1 MMNNVLKKVFGS
13 RNDRELKR
21 MGKVVKQINAL
32 EESLQGLSDEELAAK
47 TGEFRQRLE
56 EGASLDSLL
65 PEAFAVVREAGRR
78 SDACP
83 GYAAPPPA
91 RRADDRR
98 YGPV

>member
-32 EESLQGLSDEELAAK
+32 EEAVQGLSDEDLAAK
-47 TGEFRQRLE
+47 TVEFRQRLE

-65 PEAFAVVREAGRR
+65 AEAFAVVREAGQRTLR
-78 SDACP
+78 E
-83 GYAAPPPA
+83 
-91 RRADDRR
+91 RAQTALREA
-98 YGPV
+98 

>member
-47 TGEFRQRLE
+47 TG
-56 EGASLDSLL
+56 
-65 PEAFAVVREAGRR
+65 
-78 SDACP
+78 
-83 GYAAPPPA
+83 
-91 RRADDRR
+91 
-98 YGPV
+98 